1 MPDTPNLALPLIAA
15 AQAQKHVTHNEALLA
30 VDALL
35 QCAVKDKD
43 LNSPPAAP
51 TDGDR
56 YIVAATPTGAWAGK
70 AGMIAAWQDG
80 VWRFYAA
87 KAGMIAFAV
96 DETALYHYNGAAW
109 APGVLAISSLQN
121 LSLLGVGTTAD
132 ATNPFSAKLNKALW
146 TAKSRAE
153 GGDGSL
159 RYTLNKETAADTLS
173 LLFQN
178 AFSGRAEAGLTGDDD
193 FRVKVSADG
202 ASWREALRI
211 DRATGMVSFPSGG
224 LWTHG
229 QCLLAKSGSN
239 LLLSP
244 KNGSKLLIGGRAC
257 TLPSAGVTLAPTGLA
272 ANTTHYVYASDAD
285 GDGVVDTLEA
295 STTGHAADA
304 ATGVEIK
311 TGDASRTL
319 VGMARV
325 GPGSAW
331 QDTANQRFVRSWF
344 NRQPVQVK
352 GAFTAQRTTTSV
364 GAWVELNPEIRVE
377 YLVWSDE
384 VVSYAA
390 AGIFNSSAA
399 VLALCAVA
407 TDGTTTPDDTA
418 AQTNGTSWVPL
429 SLALNRSALSEGYH
443 FATLIAQVAAAATAS
458 FGRSTANAFDRVSL
472 HGRIGA

>member
-30 VDALL
+30 IDALL
-35 QCAVKDKD
+35 HCAVKDKD
-43 LNSPPAAP
+43 LKAPPAAP
-51 TDGDR
+51 ADGDR
-56 YIVAATPTGAWAGK
+56 YIVAATPTGAWTGK

-87 KAGMIAFAV
+87 KAGMIAFVV
-96 DETALYHYNGAAW
+96 DETSLYHYNGSAW
-109 APGVLAISSLQN
+109 APGVAAVSALQN
-121 LSLLGVGTTAD
+121 LLLLGVGTTAD
-132 ATNPFSAKLNKALW
+132 IANPFSAKLNKALW
-146 TAKSRAE
+146 TAKARAE

-193 FRVKVSADG
+193 FHIKVSADG
-202 ASWREALRI
+202 AAWREALRI
-211 DRATGMVSFPSGG
+211 DRATGVVSFPSGG

-229 QCLLAKSGSN
+229 QCFLAKSGSN

-244 KNGSKLLIGGRAC
+244 KNGNKLLIGGRAC
-257 TLPSAGVTLAPTGLA
+257 AIPPAGVALAPTGLA
-272 ANTTHYVYASDAD
+272 ASTTHYIYASDAD

-295 STTGHAADA
+295 STASHATDA
-304 ATGVEIK
+304 TTGVETK
-311 TGDASRTL
+311 AGDASRTL

-325 GPGSAW
+325 ITGPAW
-331 QDTANQRFVRSWF
+331 ADTANQRFVRSWF
-344 NRQPVQVK
+344 NRQPVQLR

-364 GAWVELNPEIRVE
+364 GVWVELNPEIRVE
-377 YLVWSDE
+377 YLIWPDE
-384 VVSYAA
+384 VVSYSA
-390 AGIFNSSAA
+390 AGVFNSSAA

-407 TDGTTTPDDTA
+407 TDSTAPDDTA
-418 AQTNGTSWVPL
+418 AQTNGTSLVPL
-429 SLALNRSALSEGYH
+429 GLAFNRSGLSEGYH

-458 FGRSTANAFDRVSL
+458 FGRATANAFDRVSL
-472 HGRIGA
+472 HARVGV